1 MKQKDF
7 ILFTVI
13 FSLAIGFI
21 YTWALWRKSDSEL
34 IETKINLETTV
45 NRQTDTLLS
54 MQKQIDKIL
63 YVSETRI
70 KDTLLVER
78 RVVEKLKSTYIENYY
93 NDVYKINTAS
103 DSALVYMRDTSL
115 AGLNKLIN
123 SGHDILFPKK

>member
-1 MKQKDF
+1 
-7 ILFTVI
+7 
-13 FSLAIGFI
+13 
-21 YTWALWRKSDSEL
+21 
-34 IETKINLETTV
+34 
-45 NRQTDTLLS
+45 